1 MKAHDVL
8 IESVRSTRKAARM
21 AKPNPFVRAWKY
33 FSAWFGAK
41 VDERA
46 DPKIQIQQAIQE
58 AQLQH
63 QALTRQAASVIGNQ
77 RQLEMKLDRRLGEVE
92 TLQAQA
98 REALVLAD
106 TARSSGD
113 AAKAVDF
120 EKTAQALANRLVQAE
135 QDVQDL
141 KTLHDQSLQAAEQAR
156 AAVKNDEMML
166 EQKLAERTKLLTQL
180 EQARMQESVSKS
192 LQQMSEMA
200 APTNV
205 PSLEEVR
212 DKIEQRYATA
222 LGQADLASDS
232 VAGRTIEVQRA
243 TVDLRGSKRLEEI
256 RAALNAET
264 AAVEGGSAS
273 APAIEGQPD
282 ASPSASPI
290 PDDATKA
297 PGQG

>member
-21 AKPNPFVRAWKY
+21 AKSNPIVRAWKY
-33 FSAWFGAK
+33 MSAWFGAK
-41 VDERA
+41 VDEKA

-58 AQLQH
+58 AQRQH
-63 QALTRQAASVIGNQ
+63 EALTRQAASVIGNQ
-77 RQLEMKLDRRLGEVE
+77 RQLEMKLDRQLGQVE

-106 TARSSGD
+106 KARAGGD
-113 AAKAVDF
+113 AAKAAEF
-120 EKTAQALANRLVQAE
+120 EQAAQALANQLVSVE
-135 QDVQDL
+135 QSVQDL
-141 KTLHDQSLQAAEQAR
+141 KSLHDQSFQAAQQAR

-180 EQARMQESVSKS
+180 EQARMQETVAKS
-192 LQQMSEMA
+192 LQQMSELA

-222 LGQADLASDS
+222 LGQADLAQDS
-232 VAGRTIEVQRA
+232 IGGRTIEVRRA
-243 TVDLRGSKRLEEI
+243 TVDLKGSERLKEI
-256 RAALNAET
+256 RAALDAEST
-264 AAVEGGSAS
+264 AVEGGAS
-273 APAIEGQPD
+273 AAAIDGQ
-282 ASPSASPI
+282 AAAAPI

-297 PGQG
+297 PDQA